1 MVLSRLP
8 RPLRTGARLLLA
20 ALLLLGGQAARA
32 GAATSRDAMDRLEEV
47 LELRLE
53 DGRLTA
59 DSVLPAILVSAAPAY
74 EASAPWFT
82 TRAIEVLE
90 RNFGGDGLR
99 LCEACMAPRT
109 TVEGGTLVYQA
120 GPISL
125 AEAQRLDEQSRGAG
139 TPARSAIWI
148 DEHDGGVAIRIVDLR
163 TARVLYAQNI
173 DPNLVESSNSRRMA
187 TLSEELE
194 RRARGDSLTQ
204 TFVDIALFPGQH
216 VSVDITD
223 QWGADNRK
231 LSGLTISLFDPVIGI
246 GLAHHHCIDA
256 LHMLVGGKAIMSVP
270 TAIVRTVGDQGGDVI
285 DPLLTVT
292 GIVRVPFGRSNYGAI
307 LSASTN
313 GQIGLGISLMNIAF
327 LPVLP

>member
-8 RPLRTGARLLLA
+8 RLLVVACLLMMTGRAN
-20 ALLLLGGQAARA
+20 A

-53 DGRLTA
+53 DGRLSA
-59 DSVLPAILVSAAPAY
+59 DDVMPAILVSAAPNY
-74 EASAPWFT
+74 EASAAWFT

-90 RNFGGDGLR
+90 RSFGGDGLR

-109 TVEGGTLVYQA
+109 YVEEGALVYQT
-120 GPISL
+120 GPVSL
-125 AEAQRLDEQSRGAG
+125 AEVRRLDEQSRGTGA
-139 TPARSAIWI
+139 PARSAIWL

-163 TARVLYAQNI
+163 TARVLFAQNI
-173 DPNLVESSNSRRMA
+173 DPNLIESGNTARMY

-223 QWGADNRK
+223 QWGADNRN
-231 LSGLTISLFDPVIGI
+231 LSGLTISLFDPVVGI
-246 GLAHHHCIDA
+246 GVAHHRCIDA

-270 TAIVRTVGDQGGDVI
+270 TAIVRAVGDQGGDVI

-313 GQIGLGISLMNIAF
+313 GQIGIGVSLMNIAF